1 MIVWVIYVLVLGLN
15 EAFHGPHVFPRLP
28 APLWASMDVEN
39 ADAATAATAATASAA
54 AAATA
59 AGWRADRKQITR
71 RKNFAII
78 SHPDAGKTTLTEK
91 LLLFGGAIQ
100 DAGE

>member
-15 EAFHGPHVFPRLP
+15 EAFHGPRVFPRLP

-39 ADAATAATAATASAA
+39 ADAATAATAAAD

-78 SHPDAGKTTLTEK
+78 SHPDAGKTTLTET